1 MAQPQPV
8 NQRKTMDI
16 FQTHISVYNG
26 VTDNTGTIMPLG
38 TFLFCKEYKDDI
50 LRLRAV
56 FDKEK
61 RNALKRSLPQAT
73 ISGVFSP
80 TRAKNNLSQHS
91 GLMCVDIDA
100 KDNPDIL
107 DWETLKQ
114 DLSVLPQIAYC
125 ALSVSG
131 KGLFLVVPLRYP
143 EKHLQQ
149 FRQLQIDFRKMGIMI
164 DSACSDITR
173 LRCLS
178 YDEHP
183 IINENATLYEG
194 VYVEKPKHKSFP
206 TCFIYEGENTS
217 AEVAVCCRK
226 IQQCG
231 IDITASYD
239 DWLKVGCALATLG
252 ENGRSLFHICS
263 QQNIMLLRLTRCLPT
278 SFGGTINRL
287 ISARSFGCA
296 NNMV

>member
-1 MAQPQPV
+1 
-8 NQRKTMDI
+8 MDI

-26 VTDNTGTIMPLG
+26 VTDNTGTRMPLG

-91 GLMCVDIDA
+91 GLICVDIDA

-131 KGLFLVVPLRYP
+131 KGLFLVIPLRYP
-143 EKHLQQ
+143 EKHLKQ

-252 ENGRSLFHICS
+252 ESGRSLFHICS
-263 QQNIMLLRLTRCLPT
+263 RQNAKYNAAKTDKMFTDLLRRNYQQINI
-278 SFGGTINRL
+278 GTFFWMCKQYGITTKE
-287 ISARSFGCA
+287 
-296 NNMV
+296 